1 LPAVVFA
8 VGAAVG
14 SIGKVRLPL
23 LRLILRADPGDRS
36 EAALQR
42 CVLAQAGVGLQP
54 DEVLVVDAGFGVA
67 DLLTGHV
74 PRFVA
79 RVARNFTARR
89 NTLPAY
95 TGRGRRPA

>member
-1 LPAVVFA
+1 MPAVVFA

-14 SIGKVRLPL
+14 SIGKVRLLL

-95 TGRGRRPA
+95 TGRGRRPV